1 MNIKVVYPAKN
12 IRRDLRRNAIYWAKW
27 PFLLAALSS
36 VIVNILVKGPAW
48 SAIALWGL
56 WMVWSFVFTPTLI
69 ENNRTSI
76 AVKSS
81 IHTTIMVVIVYLVF
95 PLWPGIEVASLVVGA
110 GLITT
115 ATLFF
120 TNVSR
125 QKQNVFPL
133 IIFIVIAI
141 IFAGVSLFFR
151 RKEPLGW
158 AMIVAIS
165 LAAAIFLSTAI
176 ILRIN
181 FFREIKKRFLLQ

>member
-27 PFLLAALSS
+27 PFLFAAIAS
-36 VIVNILVKGPAW
+36 VTVNILVKGPAW
-48 SAIALWGL
+48 SAIAVWGL

-95 PLWPGIEVASLVVGA
+95 PRWPGIEVASMVVGA
-110 GLITT
+110 GLIIT

-120 TNVSR
+120 SNISR

-133 IIFIVIAI
+133 IIFLVIAI
-141 IFAGVSLFFR
+141 IFAGVSLYF
-151 RKEPLGW
+151 RKEETLWW

-165 LAAAIFLSTAI
+165 IAVAIFLSTAI

-181 FFREIKKRFLLQ
+181 FLREIKKRFLLH

>member
-12 IRRDLRRNAIYWAKW
+12 IRRDLRRNAIFYAKW
-27 PFLLAALSS
+27 PFILAAIATL
-36 VIVNILVKGPAW
+36 VVNLLVGAPYW

-69 ENNRTSI
+69 EHNRTSI
-76 AVKSS
+76 AVKTS
-81 IHTTIMVVIVYLVF
+81 INTTIMIVIIYFVF
-95 PLWPGIEVASLVVGA
+95 PTWPGIEIAALVVGG
-110 GLITT
+110 GLILT

-125 QKQNVFPL
+125 QRQNVFPL
-133 IIFIVIAI
+133 LIFLLIAVV
-141 IFAGVSLFFR
+141 FAGVALFFR
-151 RKEPLGW
+151 SEKPLGW

-181 FFREIKKRFLLQ
+181 FWRELKKRFLLQ